1 MSNTVLF
8 VDDEQSVL
16 NSLERLFD
24 EDGLIVL
31 KANNAEEALELVK
44 NEDIAVIVSDNCM
57 PGMQGVEFFSKV
69 RLISPDAVRI
79 MLTGQAELDTAMDA
93 INNGGIFQFILKPW
107 NNTVLREKV
116 KEGINRFQV
125 IQSLKKADEPIMR
138 SLAQTIEL
146 KDKYTKGHCD
156 RVAEY
161 AFIMADALS
170 LPENTMGDLKYG
182 CWLHDCGKIGVPE
195 SILNKPGKLTEK
207 EFEIIKNH
215 PAWGAE
221 VGRQAQLSEVI
232 INVILYHHERYD
244 GKGYPFGI
252 KGENIPIEAR
262 IVAVADIFDAI
273 TTNRSY
279 RKAYTQEEGI
289 DIVLSMREKNLD
301 PKIVDI
307 FISYITN
314 SDYKEI
320 RKKLKKMKTIKS
332 CLF

>member
-16 NSLERLFD
+16 NSLERIFN
-24 EDGLIVL
+24 EDDLIIL
-31 KANNAEEALELVK
+31 KANNAEEAIELVK

-57 PGMQGVEFFSKV
+57 PGMQGVEFLSKV

-79 MLTGQAELDTAMDA
+79 MLTAQAELDTAIDA

-125 IQSLKKADEPIMR
+125 IQSLKRADESIML

-161 AFIMADALS
+161 ALIMADALS
-170 LPENTMGDLKYG
+170 LPENTMGELKYG
-182 CWLHDCGKIGVPE
+182 CWLHDCGKIGIPE
-195 SILNKPGKLTEK
+195 SILNKPGKLNEK

-221 VGRQAQLSEVI
+221 VARQAQLSEVI

-244 GKGYPFGI
+244 GEGYPFGI
-252 KGENIPIEAR
+252 KGENIPLEAR
-262 IVAVADIFDAI
+262 IVAVADIFDAL
-273 TTNRSY
+273 TSNRSY

-289 DIVLSMREKNLD
+289 DIILSMREKNLD
-301 PKIVDI
+301 SKIADI
-307 FISYITN
+307 FISYIKNNAYGKNQEETEEDEN
-314 SDYKEI
+314 Y
-320 RKKLKKMKTIKS
+320 
-332 CLF
+332 